1 MSSMQVTDE
10 LLYRY
15 APMAENLWISQL
27 PSDEQIPVHN
37 FSKRFEKRMRKLIKD
52 QRRSPSMRHFV
63 LMTKRVAAIALVISV
78 LSFSGLMTVE
88 AYRVKFIEIVTE
100 VFNNTINFIITPKD
114 SSGTGHV
121 EDVIFGYLPEDLVEI
136 DRLEMSYDQGLT
148 VTYADPDGKLLDI
161 YVEVISGQSVTD
173 ISINVEGAVVSNIMI
188 NGNEATAYT
197 GADYAY
203 LMWED
208 KDCLILITSELPYD
222 ETIKVAQNIQLI
234 R

>member
-1 MSSMQVTDE
+1 MSGMQVTDE

-15 APMAENLWISQL
+15 APMAENLWIGQL
-27 PSDEQIPVHN
+27 PSDDQIPEHT

-52 QRRSPSMRHFV
+52 QRRSPFMRHFL
-63 LMTKRVAAIALVISV
+63 LMSKRVAAVALVVSV
-78 LSFSGLMTVE
+78 LSFSCLMTVE

-100 VFNNTINFIITPKD
+100 VFDNTINFIITPKH
-114 SSGTGHV
+114 SRGTGKI
-121 EDVIFGYLPEDLVEI
+121 EDVIFGYLPEDLVEV
-136 DRLEMSYDQGLT
+136 DRLEMSYGQGLT
-148 VTYADPDGKLLDI
+148 VTYVDSNGHLLDI
-161 YVEVISGQSVTD
+161 YVEVISGQSTTD
-173 ISINVEGAVVSNIMI
+173 ISINVEGSVVSNIMI

-197 GADYAY
+197 GADCEY

-208 KDCLILITSELPYD
+208 GDCLILITSELPYD

>member
-1 MSSMQVTDE
+1 MQVTDE

-27 PSDEQIPVHN
+27 PRDDQIPDHT
-37 FSKRFEKRMRKLIKD
+37 FSKRFEKRMRKLIKT
-52 QRRSPSMRHFV
+52 QRRSPRMRHFV
-63 LMTKRVAAIALVISV
+63 LTAKRVAAVALVVSA
-78 LSFSGLMTVE
+78 LSFSCLMTVK

-100 VFNNTINFIITPKD
+100 VFDNTINFIITPKH
-114 SSGTGHV
+114 SGGTGKV
-121 EDVIFGYLPEDLVEI
+121 GDVIFGYLPEDLAEI

-148 VTYADPDGKLLDI
+148 VTYVDPDGKLLDI
-161 YVEVISGQSVTD
+161 YVEVMSGQSATD
-173 ISINVEGAVVSNIMI
+173 ISINVEGCAASNIMI

-208 KDCLILITSELPYD
+208 RDCLILITSELPYD